1 METAAS
7 DAMTGQVTLREVKA
21 ADLPIFFEQEG
32 DPDAIYMAAFTPEN
46 PADRTAFDAHWAK
59 ILANTSTINR
69 TIVYDGQV
77 AGNIAHFV
85 MFDEPSVSYWLGKAY
100 WGKGIATQALKLFLE
115 IVTTRPLYA
124 RAVKDNI
131 GSIRVLQKC
140 GFVITGE
147 DKGYAHG
154 RGAEVEEYILTL
166 G

>member
-7 DAMTGQVTLREVKA
+7 DTTKGQITLREVQA
-21 ADLPIFFEQEG
+21 TDLPNFFEQES
-32 DPDAIYMAAFTPEN
+32 DPDANYMAAFTPEN
-46 PADRTAFDAHWAK
+46 LTDRAAFDAHWAK
-59 ILANTSTINR
+59 ILADDSTINR
-69 TIVYDGQV
+69 TILYDGQV
-77 AGNIAHFV
+77 AGNISHFV
-85 MFDEPSVSYWLGKAY
+85 MFDEPSVSYWLGKPY

-124 RAVKDNI
+124 RAVKDNT

-140 GFVITGE
+140 GFVIFGE

-154 RGAEVEEYILTL
+154 RGAEVEEYILKL